1 MRSPW
6 QCACYAGMCPT
17 RMRRPALLFLILLL
31 MPVSYL
37 RPNPFGAAGSGNSK
51 IPAVRWNESSPGC
64 TFSRT
69 DDGHLH
75 YGLWSGDVGVT
86 LTVDSQELEK
96 VHRRHEPFF
105 AVLVEIHY
113 RGQGVLE
120 VGTENISLEFVK
132 HFKVAQTALDP
143 EDFTVKV
150 QGDADELDHE
160 TAREVEKHP
169 ERKEAKDAYL
179 GTFQKET
186 AELLEFVSKNSLR
199 PARLA
204 PGNPG
209 TQGWVFFSV
218 DNKWISG
225 WKKREAFIFR
235 VPIDNKVFEFPFEL
249 PPKPGEEM
257 LRKRE

>member
-6 QCACYAGMCPT
+6 QCACYAGMRHT
-17 RMRRPALLFLILLL
+17 GILLL
-31 MPVSYL
+31 TLLLTPASSL
-37 RPNPFGAAGSGNSK
+37 LANPFGTARSDKSAIS
-51 IPAVRWNESSPGC
+51 AVRWDESNPGC
-64 TFSRT
+64 TFSRSN
-69 DDGHLH
+69 DGHLH

-86 LTVDSQELEK
+86 LSVDSQELEK
-96 VHRRHEPFF
+96 VYRRHEPFF

-113 RGQGVLE
+113 RGQAVLE
-120 VGTENISLEFVK
+120 VGTENISLQFVK
-132 HFKVAQTALDP
+132 HFKIAQTALDP
-143 EDFTVKV
+143 EDFAAKV
-150 QGDADELDHE
+150 QSDADELDHE

-169 ERKEAKDAYL
+169 ERKDAKDAYL
-179 GTFQKET
+179 RTFQKET

-204 PGNPG
+204 PGNPE

-235 VPIDNKVFEFPFEL
+235 LPIDNKVFEFPFEL
-249 PPKPGEEM
+249 PPKPGEGM
-257 LRKRE
+257 LRKRESI